1 MTDYASEMAK
11 IFGGA
16 CSVENTD
23 WTKERYFDS
32 TSDCYGSEVALLN
45 SLTAEAYNT
54 YGFKVQYF
62 IKEMNYSLEFN
73 IITKEIQIDKKRIHI
88 FGEVSRTAREQ
99 SAKLV
104 HVGSTPMLASN
115 FKI

>member
-32 TSDCYGSEVALLN
+32 TSDCYGSEVALL
-45 SLTAEAYNT
+45 
-54 YGFKVQYF
+54 
-62 IKEMNYSLEFN
+62 
-73 IITKEIQIDKKRIHI
+73 KK
-88 FGEVSRTAREQ
+88 
-99 SAKLV
+99 
-104 HVGSTPMLASN
+104 
-115 FKI
+115 

>member
-32 TSDCYGSEVALLN
+32 TSDCDGSEVALLN

-62 IKEMNYSLEFN
+62 IKENNCEMTPIRDKHLNEFSCAN
-73 IITKEIQIDKKRIHI
+73 QI
-88 FGEVSRTAREQ
+88 GERER
-99 SAKLV
+99 
-104 HVGSTPMLASN
+104 
-115 FKI
+115 

>member
-62 IKEMNYSLEFN
+62 IKEMNLKRDPIMGEDQIEN
-73 IITKEIQIDKKRIHI
+73 IVRRFELNMYAVSMQKKKNQHELQGMVYPETI
-88 FGEVSRTAREQ
+88 
-99 SAKLV
+99 
-104 HVGSTPMLASN
+104 
-115 FKI
+115 